1 MLVPFSIRWL
11 CLSFMLIYSTG
22 TARRVIYFEY
32 TYIYILYMR
41 GLYCSYCLYSDITV
55 SNTFRSAPFSPGTQ
69 SGAVSGN
76 YRGCKAS
83 VVQLCVR
90 NLPCGGFAVLSAFQN
105 NSPTCQRTLFYHYR
119 NLWLLKTR
127 LWSLALLNSLIL
139 SAVIALFLRMRS
151 QLQAHCYQDVSE
163 AQEQLLDKMQILR
176 WRLLQRGNSYK

>member
-1 MLVPFSIRWL
+1 MKQYSSHLNSISSQHPEKVRQVRPNIKNMLVILLNCKVLLIRNMVL
-11 CLSFMLIYSTG
+11 QIKGFT
-22 TARRVIYFEY
+22 
-32 TYIYILYMR
+32 
-41 GLYCSYCLYSDITV
+41 
-55 SNTFRSAPFSPGTQ
+55 SNTTAKICNVCKSKSAMPRMT
-69 SGAVSGN
+69 
-76 YRGCKAS
+76 RMM
-83 VVQLCVR
+83 VQQGL
-90 NLPCGGFAVLSAFQN
+90 N